1 MPRKTK
7 AIEPRRTARLVLKKH
22 SAVIQM
28 SNVVTGVQR
37 KAWNVLLYHAREALR
52 QGFEGDT
59 FEVSLAEVRRWTGI
73 EATDNVKLKK
83 ALLDLMSVKVEVN
96 LLGKD
101 TEEWEA
107 FVLLPWV
114 AIRQGVIQFG
124 LAPRLRQVL
133 VHPRMYAPLDLGIL
147 RGLRGKYAI
156 ALYELA
162 RDYVGAEVPLMSLD
176 EFRKIM
182 GVRPDEYRRF
192 DNLLARVILPAVREV
207 NEVTDLEVSYTLF
220 RDRKSRRWASIK
232 FSVRRKGEGIAA
244 EDILL
249 AYGRARDHGFVPPPG
264 GWPLPR
270 ILWAFSAGDD
280 PRVVAALLRAAQG
293 EAIRNPVGFL
303 RSKLQSPPSE
313 RLEPLLH
320 MDRLPAHLEE
330 ALWQAYAV
338 RIHVPSDWRARC
350 ARGVLSADIIGSLFD
365 KLVRAGQAREVRD
378 AGGGVVLEFM
388 LGPEQKLPDFASMLL
403 LPGLGDEARVV
414 WPGET

>member
-7 AIEPRRTARLVLKKH
+7 AMEPRRTARLVLKKH

-37 KAWNVLLYHAREALR
+37 KAWNVLLYHARDALR
-52 QGFEGDT
+52 RGCQDRI
-59 FEVSLAEVRRWTGI
+59 FEVPLSEVRRWTGI
-73 EATDNVKLKK
+73 ETTDHTKLKK
-83 ALLDLMSVKVEVN
+83 ALLALMDVVVEVN

-101 TEEWEA
+101 TEKWEA
-107 FVLLPWV
+107 FVLLPYA
-114 AIRQGVIQFG
+114 AIEGGVVRFE
-124 LAPRLRQVL
+124 LTERLRQVL

-182 GVRPDEYRRF
+182 GVRPEEYRRF
-192 DNLLARVILPAVREV
+192 ADFLNRVILPAVREV

-220 RDRKSRRWASIK
+220 RDRKTRRWASIK

-249 AYGRARDHGFVPPPG
+249 AYARARDYGFVPPPE

-280 PRVVAALLRAAQG
+280 PRVVAALLRAAEG

-303 RSKLQSPPSE
+303 RSKFQSPPSE

-350 ARGVLSADIIGSLFD
+350 ATGVLSADIIGSLFD
-365 KLVRAGQAREVRD
+365 KLVQAGQAREVRD
-378 AGGGVVLEFM
+378 AGGGAVLEFM

-403 LPGLGDEARVV
+403 LPSLGGEARVI